1 MKSCIDSFMDGG
13 MDSCMTARAKN
24 ISRRTAEAILAGI
37 VFFASVNVH
46 AASQQV
52 NYAQRAD
59 VKSFINEMVEQ
70 HGFDR
75 AYLDAKFAS
84 AKRLDNVLE
93 SIAKPAEKELTW
105 KQYRPIFVTDN
116 RSNKGRKFIKEHR
129 AILERA
135 EKKYGVPV
143 EIIAAIIGVETY
155 YGKHTGKYTVF
166 DSLTTLGF
174 DYPKRS
180 KFFRSELKQFLLLSK
195 EENIDVDTMTGS
207 YAGAMGMPQFIS
219 SSYRHYAVD
228 FDGDGKRDLWNS
240 TEDVIGSVANYFS
253 EHGWKP
259 GASVTHRVS
268 VANKSVVRKK
278 NTLKPYATIAQLEKQ
293 GVKAVADLGTKF
305 DHDQLASLLKFEG
318 KRGDEYWLGL
328 KNFYVITRY
337 NHSELYAMAV
347 FQLSEKLKK

>member
-1 MKSCIDSFMDGG
+1 MKTRIIEVHQKIIKSMFLGFVFLLSID
-13 MDSCMTARAKN
+13 AY
-24 ISRRTAEAILAGI
+24 
-37 VFFASVNVH
+37 
-46 AASQQV
+46 AASAQM

-59 VKSFINEMVEQ
+59 VKSFINEMVDK
-70 HGFDR
+70 HGFDK
-75 AYLDAKFAS
+75 AYLVAKFS
-84 AKRLDNVLE
+84 NAKRLDNVLE
-93 SIAKPAEKELTW
+93 SIAKPAERELTW
-105 KQYRPIFVTDN
+105 KQYRPIFVTDS
-116 RSNKGRKFIKEHR
+116 RSNKGRKFIKEHQ
-129 AILERA
+129 ATLKRA
-135 EKKYGVPV
+135 EKEYGVPV

-180 KFFRSELKQFLLLSK
+180 AFFKSELKQFLLLSK
-195 EENIDVDTMTGS
+195 EENIDVDKMTGS

-253 EHGWKP
+253 EHGWKA
-259 GASVTHRVS
+259 GAEVTHPVS
-268 VANKSVVRKK
+268 VKNKSIVRKK
-278 NTLKPYATIAQLEKQ
+278 NTLKPYVSVSELEKQ
-293 GVKAVADLGTKF
+293 GVKSDALLDGK
-305 DHDQLASLLKFEG
+305 QLASLLKFEG
-318 KRGDEYWLGL
+318 KSGDEYWLGL

-347 FQLSEKLKK
+347 FQLSEKLKN

>member
-1 MKSCIDSFMDGG
+1 MKMKII
-13 MDSCMTARAKN
+13 KN
-24 ISRRTAEAILAGI
+24 PQKIVKTILSGF
-37 VFFASVNVH
+37 VFFAAVNSHSVL
-46 AASQQV
+46 AQV

-75 AYLDAKFAS
+75 SYLENKFAS

-105 KQYRPIFVTDN
+105 KQYRPIFVTEK
-116 RSNKGRKFIKEHR
+116 RTNKGKKFIKEHQ
-129 AILERA
+129 ATLQRA
-135 EKKYGVPV
+135 EKEFGVPI
-143 EIIAAIIGVETY
+143 EIIAAIIGVESY
-155 YGKHTGKYTVF
+155 YGKHTGRYTVF

-174 DYPKRS
+174 DYPKRG

-195 EENIDVDTMTGS
+195 EEHIDVDEMTGS

-219 SSYRHYAVD
+219 SSYRRYAVD

-240 TEDVIGSVANYFS
+240 IDDVIGSVANYFS
-253 EHGWKP
+253 EHGWKT
-259 GASVTHRVS
+259 GDSVTHPVMVS
-268 VANKSVVRKK
+268 DQSVVRKK
-278 NTLKPYATIAQLEKQ
+278 NSLKPYVTVAQLKKQ
-293 GVKAVADLGTKF
+293 GVKIDAALTPKLDDK
-305 DHDQLASLLKFEG
+305 QLASLLKFEG
-318 KRGDEYWLGL
+318 RRGIEYWLGL

-347 FQLSEKLKK
+347 YQLSEELKD

>member
-1 MKSCIDSFMDGG
+1 MKIKKINVYQK
-13 MDSCMTARAKN
+13 TVKA
-24 ISRRTAEAILAGI
+24 L
-37 VFFASVNVH
+37 VFGLVSSVSINACAASVPD
-46 AASQQV
+46 

-59 VKSFINEMVEQ
+59 VKNFISEMVDQ

-75 AYLDAKFAS
+75 AYLEAKFAS

-105 KQYRPIFVTDN
+105 KQYRPIFVTDK
-116 RSNKGRKFIKEHR
+116 RSNKGLKFIQTHHKT
-129 AILERA
+129 LLRA
-135 EKKYGVPV
+135 EKEYGVPV
-143 EIIAAIIGVETY
+143 EIIAAIIGVESY
-155 YGKHTGKYTVF
+155 YGKRTGKYTVF

-180 KFFRSELKQFLLLSK
+180 KFFKSELKQFLLLSK
-195 EENIDVDTMTGS
+195 EENIDIDTMTGS

-253 EHGWKP
+253 EHGWKTD
-259 GASVTHRVS
+259 ATVTHRVS
-268 VANKSVVRKK
+268 VANKAIVKKK
-278 NTLKPYATIAQLEKQ
+278 NTLKPYVTIDQLKKQ
-293 GVKAVADLGTKF
+293 GVKVDAALDGK
-305 DHDQLASLLKFEG
+305 QLVSLLKFKG
-318 KRGDEYWLGL
+318 KHGDEYWLGL

-347 FQLSEKLKK
+347 FQLSEKFK

>member
-1 MKSCIDSFMDGG
+1 MKVTTI
-13 MDSCMTARAKN
+13 K
-24 ISRRTAEAILAGI
+24 SRRRIVKAILSGF
-37 VFFASVNVH
+37 VFFASMNSHGVS
-46 AASQQV
+46 AKI

-75 AYLDAKFAS
+75 VYLENRFAS

-105 KQYRPIFVTDN
+105 KQYRPIFVTDK
-116 RSNKGRKFIKEHR
+116 RANKGKKFIREHR
-129 AILERA
+129 ATLQRA

-143 EIIAAIIGVETY
+143 EIIAAIIGVESY

-166 DSLTTLGF
+166 DSLTTLAF

-180 KFFRSELKQFLLLSK
+180 KFFKSELKQFLLLSK
-195 EENIDVDTMTGS
+195 EEHIDVDKMTGS

-219 SSYRHYAVD
+219 SSYRRYAVD

-240 TEDVIGSVANYFS
+240 IDDVIGSVANYFS
-253 EHGWKP
+253 VHGWK
-259 GASVTHRVS
+259 ANTSVTHPVI
-268 VANKSVVRKK
+268 VTDTSVVRKK
-278 NTLKPYATIAQLEKQ
+278 NTLKPYMTISQLKRQ
-293 GVKAVADLGTKF
+293 GVKIDPAVDGRLDDK
-305 DHDQLASLLKFEG
+305 QLASLLKFEG
-318 KRGDEYWLGL
+318 RRGKEYWLGL
-328 KNFYVITRY
+328 DNFYVITRY

-347 FQLSEKLKK
+347 FQLSEELKD

>member
-1 MKSCIDSFMDGG
+1 MKTRAIKIITKTVQTVLLGLAISFSC
-13 MDSCMTARAKN
+13 
-24 ISRRTAEAILAGI
+24 
-37 VFFASVNVH
+37 NVH
-46 AASQQV
+46 AGSAQK

-59 VKSFINEMVEQ
+59 VQEFINEMVEQ

-75 AYLDAKFAS
+75 AYLENKFAG

-105 KQYRPIFVTDN
+105 RQYRPIFVTN
-116 RSNKGRKFIKEHR
+116 KRSKKGNKFIKENQ
-129 AILERA
+129 ATLERA
-135 EKKYGVPV
+135 EKEYGVPV
-143 EIIAAIIGVETY
+143 DIIAAIIGVETF

-180 KFFRSELKQFLLLSK
+180 KFFRSELKEFLLLSK
-195 EENIDVDTMTGS
+195 EENIDIETMTGS

-219 SSYRHYAVD
+219 SSYRRYAVD

-253 EHGWKP
+253 EHGWVN
-259 GASVTHRVS
+259 GASVTHQVT
-268 VANKSVVRKK
+268 VTDKSIVKK
-278 NTLKPYATIAQLEKQ
+278 DNTLKPYVSIDQLKKQ
-293 GVKAVADLGTKF
+293 GVRIDEKLDGKEMVT
-305 DHDQLASLLKFEG
+305 LLKLEG
-318 KRGDEYWLGL
+318 KRGDEYWIGL

-337 NHSELYAMAV
+337 NHSDLYAMAV
-347 FQLSEKLKK
+347 FQLSEKL

>member
-1 MKSCIDSFMDGG
+1 MSTSRMK
-13 MDSCMTARAKN
+13 ARIIKTPRK
-24 ISRRTAEAILAGI
+24 IIKILLTGF
-37 VFFASVNVH
+37 VFFVSVNMPAVS
-46 AASQQV
+46 AQV

-59 VKSFINEMVEQ
+59 VRSFINEMVNQ

-75 AYLDAKFAS
+75 AYLENKFAH

-105 KQYRPIFVTDN
+105 KQYRPIFVTDK
-116 RSNKGRKFIKEHR
+116 RSNKGKKFIKEHR
-129 AILERA
+129 ATLERA
-135 EKKYGVPV
+135 EKEYGVPV
-143 EIIAAIIGVETY
+143 EIVAAIIGVESY

-174 DYPKRS
+174 DYPKRGA
-180 KFFRSELKQFLLLSK
+180 FFRSELKQFLLLSK
-195 EENIDVDTMTGS
+195 EEDIDVDDMTGS

-253 EHGWKP
+253 EHGWKS
-259 GASVTHRVS
+259 GAIVTYPVT
-268 VANKSVVRKK
+268 VANKSIVRKK
-278 NTLKPYATIAQLEKQ
+278 NTLKPYITLGQLEKQ
-293 GVKAVADLGTKF
+293 GVKASARPVAALDDK
-305 DHDQLASLLKFEG
+305 QLASLLKFEG
-318 KRGDEYWLGL
+318 KRGEEYWLGL

-347 FQLSEKLKK
+347 YQLSEKLKN